1 MEAAFAELPL
11 ALFTTL
17 APMGAGAFIALA
29 LAFFTTTFTD
39 DQVKKID
46 RMTLIPLV
54 VVLVGFAASFFHL
67 ASPLHAAGVFAG
79 IGSSP
84 LSEVKIPMAIFGT
97 ASGLLSVIGFLIL
110 CAVAGLYMAISLR
123 KEDQA

>member
-54 VVLVGFAASFFHL
+54 VVLVGFAASFFHRCTRQACSP
-67 ASPLHAAGVFAG
+67 ASAPRRCRTR
-79 IGSSP
+79 SSWARCSWCWP
-84 LSEVKIPMAIFGT
+84 WCT
-97 ASGLLSVIGFLIL
+97 
-110 CAVAGLYMAISLR
+110 
-123 KEDQA
+123 